1 MSDDLI
7 TSYRFVVK
15 IQGRTLG
22 FRSISGIKMSAAFEP
37 LQVGG
42 QNKNPVMLAVPVKE
56 AGKLVMERGASTVAA
71 LSSFTV
77 GSKIAENME
86 IEIQKE
92 DGTKGVSYSVT
103 APLLESIEL
112 SKLDAQ
118 DSTVL
123 IETFSVYHSGIER
136 CK

>member
-7 TSYRFVVK
+7 ASYRFIVK
-15 IQGRTLG
+15 IKGKKLG

-42 QNKNPVMLAVPVKE
+42 QNNYPTMLAVPVKE
-56 AGKLVMERGASTVAA
+56 AGKLVMERGASTIAA
-71 LSSFTV
+71 LSDFTV
-77 GSKIAENME
+77 GKKVADSME

-92 DGTKGVSYSVT
+92 DGKKGVSYSVT

-118 DSTVL
+118 DSSVL

-136 CK
+136 C